1 MSLTKAE
8 IIDLILRMPGEFE
21 AEEIIFKIHL
31 LDKLKSAEEEARFEE
46 TFSNEDTREEIERWL
61 SE

>member
-1 MSLTKAE
+1 MSLTKSE
-8 IIDLILRMPGEFE
+8 IIDLILRMPREFE

-31 LDKLKSAEEEARFEE
+31 LDKLKSAEEEARFDE
-46 TFSNEDTREEIERWL
+46 TFTTVETREEIEQWL